1 MPLAFRIAR
10 LLLLT
15 VLALAVALPLV
26 AIAAGFGV
34 LRATLPPARDE
45 AAIPGLVAPV
55 EITLDRHG
63 VPYIRASSE
72 ADAWAAVGWLH
83 ARDRMFQMELM
94 RRSASGRL
102 SELIGAQG
110 LRLDRYMR
118 LLGIVQAAEADLAQ
132 LPEETRAALA
142 AYARGVNAWITQHGL
157 WSAPEF
163 VLLGVTPEPWRETDS
178 LLWGKVMALFLSG
191 NARTEL
197 ARLRLSATLPRSRI
211 DELWPRDRS
220 PGNPVAAL
228 PELGAHLDRVLSAM
242 PAFGPETGRDAPV
255 PPTASNVW
263 AVTGARSSTGKPLLA
278 NDPHLSFSQ
287 PIQWHLAR
295 VEAPGLTLAGA
306 FAPGVPFLVLG
317 RNHAIAWGMT
327 TTHSDTQDVFV
338 ERLAGPDSYVTP
350 DGPRPFSVREERF
363 RVRFGED
370 VTMRVRATRHGPVLS
385 DLDPNPAT
393 PQGHVLAVAMTAL
406 IPGDRAAAALHRLNL
421 ARSFDEAEEAVA
433 QIGAPQQNIVIADR
447 SGRMGMVLPGRVPLR
462 RSGDG
467 AFPAPGWDGSHD
479 WIGFAPYAAL
489 PRFIDPP
496 SGRIVNANNRVVPDD
511 FPLFLGRDW
520 WGDWRFR
527 RILERLDTE
536 PLQTA
541 KTMAAIQMDA
551 VSLAA
556 RTLLPL
562 MTAIAPPS
570 DARAAAAFARLK
582 AWDGTMAAD
591 RPEPLLYSA
600 WVKNLSRRIAES
612 AIGLDQEAFRESSAE
627 FLAFVL
633 HEGRH
638 WCGEAGCEAV
648 LAAAFADSLAELTAA
663 HGAEM
668 ERWRWGAAHVVRFQ
682 HPLLRFVPVLGAW
695 FGTVV
700 ETGGDSHTVLRGG
713 TRLAG
718 RAPFE
723 NIHGAGYRG
732 VYDLADLER
741 SRFVIATGQSG
752 HPLSPH
758 YRDFVPV
765 WAAGG
770 TILLPADPDGERGR
784 ISLRPAS

>member
-1 MPLAFRIAR
+1 MRLAFRIAR
-10 LLLLT
+10 RLLLA
-15 VLALAVALPLV
+15 VLALAVALPLI
-26 AIAAGFGV
+26 ALAAGWGV
-34 LRATLPPARDE
+34 MRVTLPPARDE
-45 AAIPGLVAPV
+45 AAIPGLTGPV

-63 VPYIRASSE
+63 IPYVRAGSE

-94 RRSASGRL
+94 RRGASGRL

-110 LRLDRYMR
+110 LRLDRYVR
-118 LLGIVQAAEADLAQ
+118 LLGLAQAAELDYAR
-132 LPEETRAALA
+132 LPDETRAALS
-142 AYARGVNAWITQHGL
+142 AYARGVNAWIAQKGR

-163 VLLGVTPEPWRETDS
+163 VLLGITPEPWRETDS

-197 ARLRLSATLPRSRI
+197 ARLRLSTTLARARI
-211 DELWPRDRS
+211 DELWPRDAS
-220 PGNPVAAL
+220 PGNPVASL
-228 PELGAHLDRVLSAM
+228 PELGGHIDRVLAAL
-242 PAFGPETGRDAPV
+242 PVFGDDAPV
-255 PPTASNVW
+255 PPSASNIW
-263 AVTGARSSTGKPLLA
+263 AVTGARSATGLPLLA
-278 NDPHLSFSQ
+278 NDPHLAFSQ

-317 RNHAIAWGMT
+317 RNQAIAWGMT

-350 DGPRPFSVREERF
+350 DGPRPFTVREETF

-370 VTMRVRATRHGPVLS
+370 VTMRVRTTRHGPVLS
-385 DLDPNPAT
+385 DLDPNPGT
-393 PQGHVLAVAMTAL
+393 PEGHVLAVAMTAL
-406 IPGDRAAAALHRLNL
+406 IPGDTAASALHRLNR
-421 ARSFDEAEEAVA
+421 AGSFDEAEAAVA
-433 QIGAPQQNIVIADR
+433 AIGAPQQNIVIADR
-447 SGRMGMVLPGRVPLR
+447 TGRMGMVLPARVPLR

-479 WIGFAPYAAL
+479 WTGFAPFEAL

-511 FPLFLGRDW
+511 FPVFLGRDW

-527 RILERLDTE
+527 RIVERLDAE
-536 PLQTA
+536 GPQTA
-541 KTMAAIQMDA
+541 ETMAAIQMDE

-562 MTAIAPPS
+562 MTAITPPS
-570 DARAAAAFARLK
+570 DARAAAALSRLR

-600 WVKNLSRRIAES
+600 WVKHLGRRIADG
-612 AIGLDQEAFRESSAE
+612 AIGPDQEAFRESSAE
-627 FLAFVL
+627 FLAFAL
-633 HEGRH
+633 REGRH
-638 WCGEAGCEAV
+638 WCGAAGCEAV
-648 LAAAFADSLAELTAA
+648 LAAAFADAMAELTAA
-663 HGAEM
+663 HGADFA
-668 ERWRWGAAHVVRFQ
+668 RWRWGAAHVVRFQ
-682 HPLLRFVPVLGAW
+682 HPLMRFVPVLGPW
-695 FGTVV
+695 FGTVL
-700 ETGGDSHTVLRGG
+700 ETGGDSHTVMRAGI
-713 TRLAG
+713 RLAG
-718 RAPFE
+718 ATPFE

-732 VYDLADLER
+732 AYDLADLER
-741 SRFVIATGQSG
+741 SRFIIATGQSG

-758 YRDFVPV
+758 YRDLAPL
-765 WAAGG
+765 WGAGG
-770 TILLPADPDGERGR
+770 TILLPAAPDGETGR
-784 ISLRPAS
+784 ISLRPGR